1 VLGQVP
7 LQDENPEVRRDAT
20 AHRMV
25 VHRDVLEIFG
35 LAKGDRQRVAVLPN
49 LFLKT
54 RDFPMV
60 Q

>member
-1 VLGQVP
+1 
-7 LQDENPEVRRDAT
+7 
-20 AHRMV
+20 MV